1 MNQWNSKKYMQ
12 SISLKKL
19 VAIYKGKCEN
29 DDADPKELQWIDELI
44 YTRSVKCD
52 LIPLQYRKDI
62 VPVLPSDHP
71 IFNAKYLCQKISNT
85 TKNGQMP
92 KM

>member
-1 MNQWNSKKYMQ
+1 MQ

-29 DDADPKELQWIDELI
+29 EDADPQELQWIDELI

-62 VPVLPSDHP
+62 VPILPSDHP
-71 IFNAKYLCQKISNT
+71 IFNAKHLCQKISNT